1 MDARVRPTGPY
12 YYVVQDLRLLYVD
25 DDPILREFA
34 AVHLAGDTTS
44 VAVAANGAE
53 ALEMIA
59 ADKPDLVLLDL
70 EMPVMD
76 GFETLRRLRAN
87 PETVHLP
94 VLVVT
99 GREDIAAID
108 RAFEAGATSFATKPV
123 NWRLLSYQARFVHRT
138 VCNEQALLAERAL
151 VRQEERAASAA
162 LKKTVLESSHFI
174 RAALTRHP
182 DLRDEVKTFAE
193 AVEDATGL
201 GAA

>member
-1 MDARVRPTGPY
+1 MDARVRPSGPY
-12 YYVVQDLRLLYVD
+12 YYIVQDLRLLYVD

-34 AVHLAGDTTS
+34 AVHLAGDTTM
-44 VAVAANGAE
+44 VETAADGAQ

-59 ADKPDLVLLDL
+59 ASQPDLVLLDL

-87 PETVHLP
+87 EATQHLP

-108 RAFEAGATSFATKPV
+108 RAFDAGATAFATKPV

-138 VCNEQALLAERAL
+138 VCNERALLAERAL
-151 VRQEERAASAA
+151 VRNEERAANAA
-162 LKKTVLESSHFI
+162 LKKTVLESSHFL
-174 RAALTRHP
+174 RTALSRHP
-182 DLRDEVKTFAE
+182 DLRNEAKSFAD
-193 AVEDATGL
+193 AVEHASGL
-201 GAA
+201 GAD

>member
-1 MDARVRPTGPY
+1 MDARVRPSGPY
-12 YYVVQDLRLLYVD
+12 YYIVQDLRLLYVD

-34 AVHLAGDTTS
+34 AVHLAGDTTT
-44 VAVAANGAE
+44 VETAADGAQ

-59 ADKPDLVLLDL
+59 ANQPDLVLLDL

-76 GFETLRRLRAN
+76 GFETLRHLRAN
-87 PETVHLP
+87 EATLHLP

-138 VCNEQALLAERAL
+138 VCNERALLAERAL
-151 VRQEERAASAA
+151 VRNEERIASAA

-174 RAALTRHP
+174 RAALSRHP
-182 DLRDEVKTFAE
+182 DLRSEVKSFAD
-193 AVEDATGL
+193 AVENATAIDAG
-201 GAA
+201 